1 MVDENVVS
9 FEEQKKK
16 LKERIDST
24 NDDFNLNDDVKLKE
38 MNDKHAFINSI
49 GGKPMVMCHIY
60 SEVANRKI
68 IEFRSPDSIK
78 IQYAN
83 QSVKVDKQYV
93 KQGMWWLEHA
103 SRREYDTII
112 FDPSKEKE
120 WDGCFN
126 LWEGLT
132 LTPIKGN
139 WHCVLRHLYRVL
151 CNKDR
156 DKFLY
161 TVKWLAWCLQNPGKR
176 AEVAVIFKGKEGAG
190 KGFIF
195 SQFLKIFGQHGIAI
209 ANRKH
214 LTGQF
219 NGHLRHCVFLFA
231 DEAYYPGDKEVEGCL
246 KQLITEEYIPIEGK
260 YLQMGPKNNYLHI
273 GMSTNQEWV
282 IPAHGDSRRFF
293 INEVEN
299 TFAKNECPDMI
310 RNAYFERLWYC
321 MDNGG
326 REAMVYDLLKMD
338 LTDWHPRSNVPM
350 TAEMAKQRR
359 MSLPRLETDLL
370 NMLDEGVFEG
380 EKDRDGYAISAKQLW
395 KLLDELNPDKRK
407 LSSVKKAERIKLL
420 GCEVKHRETG
430 NHWIFPELHIMRK
443 HWETLY
449 GAYNW
454 SNEIVQ
460 WHVTKPRF

>member
-1 MVDENVVS
+1 MSEVVD

-16 LKERIDST
+16 LKDRIDST
-24 NDDFNLNDDVKLKE
+24 EDDFKLDDHVKLKE
-38 MNDKHAFINSI
+38 MNDKHAFINSV
-49 GGKPMVMCHIY
+49 GGKPMVLCYTY
-60 SEVANRKI
+60 SVVAKRKI
-68 IEFRSPDSIK
+68 VEFRSPDAIK
-78 IQYAN
+78 TQYAN
-83 QSVKVDKQYV
+83 QSVKVDKQYI

-112 FDPSKEKE
+112 FDPSKERE
-120 WDGCFN
+120 WEGCFN
-126 LWEGLT
+126 LWEGLA
-132 LTPIKGN
+132 LKPIKGD
-139 WHCVLRHLYRVL
+139 WECVLRHLYRVL

-161 TVKWLAWCLQNPGKR
+161 TIKWLAWCLQNPGKR

-195 SQFLKIFGQHGIAI
+195 TQLLKIFGQHGISI

-260 YLQMGPKNNYLHI
+260 HMQMGPSNNCLHI

-282 IPAHGDSRRFF
+282 IPANEDSRRYF

-299 TFAKNECPDMI
+299 TYAKNQCTDSI
-310 RNAYFERLWYC
+310 RNSYFERLWDC

-338 LTDWHPRSNVPM
+338 LTGWHPRSNVPV
-350 TAEMAKQRR
+350 TAEMTKQRR
-359 MSLPRLETDLL
+359 LSLPRLETDIL
-370 NMLDEGVFEG
+370 NMLDEGIFEG
-380 EKDRDGYAISAKQLW
+380 DKNDEYGYIISSKQLW
-395 KLLDELNPDKRK
+395 KLLDDLNPDKRK
-407 LSSVKKAERIKLL
+407 LSSVKKAERMTLL
-420 GCEVKHRETG
+420 GCIVKHRMTG
-430 NHWIFPELHIMRK
+430 NHWVFPELHVMRRN
-443 HWETLY
+443 WEALY
-449 GAYNW
+449 GQFNW
-454 SNEIVQ
+454 SNEVLQ
-460 WHVTKPRF
+460 WNVTKPRF